1 MAVELR
7 NALANAVGRNLPATL
22 LFDYPTVDSLTRY
35 LSSIVLGLEESPAEP
50 SRSLFSVSGG
60 SDVLDEIENLD
71 EDEIDRLLK
80 ERGAGTQ

>member
-35 LSSIVLGLEESPAEP
+35 LSPIVLGLEESPAEP